1 MEAEKAQD
9 EANQQGYNLRVTETE
24 ETLKAEVPTVCRI
37 YCAQTWEEALNRAKV
52 KASSELMKPE
62 NIYYPPAIR
71 ASDLPSTQGEVAS
84 TVAES
89 IKETQPLDP
98 LPPNQQGQTKEP
110 KAPKKISLD
119 KAAKV
124 PEDRAASQGFEQ
136 ALALVTMLVEEA
148 P

>member
-62 NIYYPPAIR
+62 NIYYPSAI
-71 ASDLPSTQGEVAS
+71 
-84 TVAES
+84 
-89 IKETQPLDP
+89 
-98 LPPNQQGQTKEP
+98 
-110 KAPKKISLD
+110 
-119 KAAKV
+119 
-124 PEDRAASQGFEQ
+124 
-136 ALALVTMLVEEA
+136 
-148 P
+148 